1 MSGPWARFPAGLS
14 DKPAEVQLAWMLL
27 LDRWHQGKDAGPRLL
42 RAHFKWGG
50 SQADRVYKE
59 VIQWAEEV
67 GAIGPNHKPAKAP
80 GQSRVT
86 TGSEP
91 GQAAKVEAQ
100 QKEKIGS
107 QPGHNRVTTGSG
119 TPQNPPPT
127 SPPAP
132 LKTEIEIKNCLT
144 PPTPSPGSPGSGSP
158 PAQEGGQASE
168 SLIFLGSADREAL
181 ARHGIKTV
189 SGLKAAHKRQPLRY
203 LKGVGEAR
211 ANRIF
216 GLLAEKFPND
226 PELASQATSTTSPA
240 NAEAGFDEIANN
252 FWKSKETPNAIA
264 NA

>member
-80 GQSRVT
+80 GHNRVRAGSEPGQVAKVEAPQKEK

-91 GQAAKVEAQ
+91 GQ
-100 QKEKIGS
+100 S
-107 QPGHNRVTTGSG
+107 RVRAGSG

-144 PPTPSPGSPGSGSP
+144 PPTPSTASGSP

-216 GLLAEKFPND
+216 GLLAEKFPSD
-226 PELASQATSTTSPA
+226 PELSALSQATPTSPA